1 MTRPLASIGFFA
13 LLSAAAFGQAT
24 KAPTKTTFQV
34 ADVHAS
40 ATAGNLAAIEAGTFP
55 RYLQGGTLRDGRY
68 GLRNATML
76 DLIKTAYGI
85 DADAVF
91 GGPSWL
97 EWDHFDVVAKAPAN
111 TSPANV
117 RVMLQALLADRF
129 KLVVHKDTKPIQG
142 FVLST
147 GKGKHK
153 LKEAGGSGE
162 HGCQAQPLGPPGPN
176 FSLPPRVI
184 SCHSVTMEEFAL
196 LLRSFAGDY
205 LTGPVLDSTGLKG
218 AWDFDLKETPKAALS
233 FAGAD
238 GITLFEAVD
247 KQLGLKLEPGK
258 VSMPVLVVDSANE
271 KPTPNL
277 PEVKTALPPPPPE
290 FEVASVRPSPPGT
303 NLGPPPTLQPGGVRY
318 EAHGLPLSIMIAQ
331 AWQPNNPPGVE
342 TPGTPKWLTLFS
354 PLFDIVAE
362 VPATAIASGTQLYQ
376 EDLQAMMRALLV
388 DRFKMAAHYEDRPM
402 DAYTLVAAKPKL
414 KPADVS
420 TRTGCKIGR
429 SGAPRDPGSGPP
441 PIVATCQNVTLAQF
455 AERLQ
460 SIAPTY
466 LSYPVLDGTAIQGAW
481 DFTLTFSAIDPNRA
495 GGGGRGGTK
504 GGGPAPAA
512 GANDVA
518 SDPIGGIS
526 LFDAVDKQLGLKL
539 ERHRRPEPV
548 FVIDHIEEKP
558 TEN

>member
-1 MTRPLASIGFFA
+1 MTRPLARIGFFA

-24 KAPTKTTFQV
+24 KGPAKLTFQI

-40 ATAGNLAAIEAGTFP
+40 APAGN
-55 RYLQGGTLRDGRY
+55 RNLQGGVLRDGRY
-68 GLRNATML
+68 ELRNATML
-76 DLIKTAYGI
+76 DLIKTAYGV
-85 DADAVF
+85 DAETVF

-97 EWDHFDVVAKAPAN
+97 EWDRFDVVAKAPAN

-117 RVMLQALLADRF
+117 RLMLQALLADRF

-142 FVLST
+142 FVLSM

-153 LKEAGGSGE
+153 LKEADGSGE
-162 HGCQAQPLGPPGPN
+162 HGCEPQPLGPPTSAS
-176 FSLPPRVI
+176 SLPPWVI
-184 SCHSVTMEEFAL
+184 SCRGVTMEEFAP

-218 AWDFDLKETPKAALS
+218 AWDFDLKLTPKVALS

-258 VSMPVLVVDSANE
+258 VPMPVLVVDNANE

-277 PEVKTALPPPPPE
+277 PEVKTALPPPPPPE

-303 NLGPPPTLQPGGVRY
+303 TLGPPATLQPGGVRY
-318 EAHGLPLSIMIAQ
+318 EAHGLPLFIMIAQ
-331 AWQPNNPPGVE
+331 AWQRVNPPGE
-342 TPGTPKWLTLFS
+342 EIPGTPKWLTLRS
-354 PLFDIVAE
+354 PLFDIVAQ
-362 VPATAIASGTQLYQ
+362 VPITAIASGTQLYRD
-376 EDLQAMMRALLV
+376 DLQAMMRALLV
-388 DRFKMAAHYEDRPM
+388 DRFKMVTHYEDRPM

-414 KPADVS
+414 KPADPS
-420 TRTGCKIGR
+420 TRTGCKTGL
-429 SGAPRDPGSGPP
+429 SAAPRDPGSGPP

-460 SIAPTY
+460 SIAPIY
-466 LSYPVLDGTAIQGAW
+466 LRYPVLDGTAIQGAW
-481 DFTLTFSAIDPNRA
+481 DFTLTFSGIDPNRA
-495 GGGGRGGTK
+495 GGGRGGTK

-512 GANDVA
+512 GATDAA

-539 ERHRRPEPV
+539 EKHKRPEPV

-558 TEN
+558 TDN